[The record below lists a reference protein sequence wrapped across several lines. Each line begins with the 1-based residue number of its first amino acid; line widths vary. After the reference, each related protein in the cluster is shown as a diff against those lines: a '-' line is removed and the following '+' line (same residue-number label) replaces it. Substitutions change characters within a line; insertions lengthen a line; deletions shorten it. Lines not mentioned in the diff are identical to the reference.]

1 MVFDLYIETM
11 ATLKDINR
19 RITAVKST
27 KQITKAMKMV
37 AASKLKRAQ
46 TRMIEMRPYADK
58 MNAVLSDLAGSH
70 EELHPLLVQ
79 RPRQTVEILVMTSD
93 RGLCSAFNT
102 NILKATEKLITEKKG
117 ENFNVNI
124 SVVGKKARDY
134 FKRHNVEMRNAWIDL
149 SGKLVYSDVQTIA
162 RDLIDNYTDEAIDEV
177 YVVYNQ
183 FRTVMSQE
191 VTVSKIMPMEP
202 PAETDEAD
210 EPLMS
215 YIYEP
220 SQQEILNQLLPKNV
234 EVQIFRALLESQ
246 ASEEAARM
254 TAMENATQAA
264 DEMISSLTLQ
274 YNKARQASITAE
286 LMDIVGGVEA
296 LKG

>member
-1 MVFDLYIETM
+1 M

-19 RITAVKST
+19 RISAVKST

-46 TRMIEMRPYADK
+46 TRMTEMRPYADK
-58 MNAVLSDLAGSH
+58 MSAVLSSLAGSS

-79 RPRQTVEILVMTSD
+79 RPRQTVEVVVMTSD

-102 NILKATEKLITEKKG
+102 NILKAAEKLIAGKKAD
-117 ENFNVNI
+117 NINVNI

-134 FKRHNVEMRNAWIDL
+134 FRRRDIELRNAWIDL

-162 RDLIDNYTDEAIDEV
+162 RELIGKYTEEEIDEV
-177 YVVYNQ
+177 YVVYNK
-183 FRTVMSQE
+183 FMTVVNQE

-202 PAETDEAD
+202 PAEIEESDESS
-210 EPLMS
+210 MS
-215 YIYEP
+215 FIYEP

-254 TAMENATQAA
+254 TAMENATKAA
-264 DEMISSLTLQ
+264 DDMIDSLTLK
-274 YNKARQASITAE
+274 YNKARQATITAE

>member
-1 MVFDLYIETM
+1 M

-27 KQITKAMKMV
+27 KQFTRAMKMV
-37 AASKLKRAQ
+37 AAAKLKKAQ

-58 MNAVLSDLAGSH
+58 MSAVLSSLAGSN

-79 RPRQTVEILVMTSD
+79 RPRRTVEILVMTSD

-102 NILKATEKLITEKKG
+102 NILKATEELIAEKKG
-117 ENFNVNI
+117 ENIHASI
-124 SVVGKKARDY
+124 SVVGKKGRNY
-134 FKRHNVEMRNAWIDL
+134 FKRRNVEMRNSWIDV
-149 SGKLVYSDVQTIA
+149 SGKLVYSDVQAIGKE
-162 RDLIDNYTDEAIDEV
+162 LIDNYIDEAIDEV
-177 YVVYNQ
+177 YVVYNK
-183 FRTVMSQE
+183 FVTVMNQE

-202 PAETDEAD
+202 PEESEEAD
-210 EPLMS
+210 ESSMS
-215 YIYEP
+215 FIYEP

>member
-1 MVFDLYIETM
+1 
-11 ATLKDINR
+11 
-19 RITAVKST
+19 
-27 KQITKAMKMV
+27 
-37 AASKLKRAQ
+37 
-46 TRMIEMRPYADK
+46 MRPYADK
-58 MNAVLSDLAGSH
+58 MSAVLSSLAGSG

-102 NILKATEKLITEKKG
+102 NILKATESLIAEKKG
-117 ENFNVNI
+117 ENINVNI

-134 FKRHNVEMRNAWIDL
+134 FKRRNVEMRNTWTDL
-149 SGKLVYSDVQTIA
+149 SGKLVYSDVQAIGK
-162 RDLIDNYTDEAIDEV
+162 DLIDSYNEETVDEV
-177 YVVYNQ
+177 YVAYNK
-183 FRTVMSQE
+183 FVTVMNQE

-202 PAETDEAD
+202 PEQSEEAD
-210 EPLMS
+210 ESSMS
-215 YIYEP
+215 FIYEP
-220 SQQEILNQLLPKNV
+220 SQQEILNELLPKNV

-264 DEMISSLTLQ
+264 DEMISTLTLQ

>member
-1 MVFDLYIETM
+1 M

-37 AASKLKRAQ
+37 AAAKLKRAQ

-58 MNAVLSDLAGSH
+58 MSAVLSSLAGSG

-102 NILKATEKLITEKKG
+102 NILKATEKLIAEKKG
-117 ENFNVNI
+117 ENINVNI

-134 FKRHNVEMRNAWIDL
+134 FKRRNVEMRNAWIDL
-149 SGKLVYSDVQTIA
+149 SGKLVYSDVQTIGK
-162 RDLIDNYTDEAIDEV
+162 DLIDNYNEEAVDEV
-177 YVVYNQ
+177 YVVYNK
-183 FRTVMSQE
+183 FVTVMNQE
-191 VTVSKIMPMEP
+191 VTASKIMPMEP
-202 PAETDEAD
+202 PEESEEAD
-210 EPLMS
+210 ESSMS
-215 YIYEP
+215 FIYEP
-220 SQQEILNQLLPKNV
+220 SQQEILNELLPKNV